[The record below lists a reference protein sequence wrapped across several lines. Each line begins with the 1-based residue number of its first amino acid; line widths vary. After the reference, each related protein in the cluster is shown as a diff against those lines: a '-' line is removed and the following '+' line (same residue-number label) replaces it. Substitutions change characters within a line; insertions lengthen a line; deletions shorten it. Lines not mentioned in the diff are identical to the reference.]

1 MATATI
7 TPDWRRIVRQG
18 LLAGLVGAVILA
30 TFTYAAFYHELQ
42 GSLGALFTSYG
53 DNIRVSSPW
62 VGALAHLCVGL
73 GWGIAYSYLADT
85 RPRILNTPWLSGFVY
100 GLLVWFIMQMV
111 LMAGEVWKP
120 SSMAIY
126 PLIAM
131 LVAHA
136 FFFGIPVA
144 LTVRAQRR

>member
-7 TPDWRRIVRQG
+7 KPDWRRIVRQG
-18 LLAGLVGAVILA
+18 LLAGLVGAIVL
-30 TFTYAAFYHELQ
+30 AAFLYVAFFTELH
-42 GSLGALFTSYG
+42 GSLAALFKL
-53 DNIRVSSPW
+53 DAENIHATSPW
-62 VGALAHLCVGL
+62 IGALAHLCVSL
-73 GWGIAYSYLADT
+73 GWGIGYSYLADT

-100 GLLVWFIMQMV
+100 GLLVWFIMQLV
-111 LMAGEVWKP
+111 LMAGEVWHA
-120 SSMAIY
+120 SSMAVY
-126 PLIAM
+126 PLIAA